1 MAQNNFFTKNS
12 LDTKKENKMLNNKY
26 EEFSEEIS
34 PRLKNWG
41 KCFLLLIFIK

>member
-1 MAQNNFFTKNS
+1 MDQNNFFTKNS

-26 EEFSEEIS
+26 EEFFEEIS
-34 PRLKNWG
+34 SRLKNWD